1 MRKTAMRATP
11 YPYEFVEDVCA
22 VIAQA
27 DEAGLDGHEIDFIL
41 SRVGAA
47 RRPGGF
53 ATYDGLCLV
62 LFFAQ
67 LRDADRVTQFISGA
81 LALQR
86 RARDSVRL
94 ETLRRQLS
102 DVMGPHGLAID
113 ERDRVTERMYVD

>member
-1 MRKTAMRATP
+1 MGKTTMRAP
-11 YPYEFVEDVCA
+11 YPYEFVEDVCG

-27 DEAGLDGHEIDFIL
+27 DGAGLHGHEIDFIL
-41 SRVGAA
+41 SRVGTA

-53 ATYDGLCLV
+53 ATHDGLCLV

-67 LRDADRVTQFISGA
+67 LRNADRVTDFISGA

-86 RARDSVRL
+86 RARNSARL

-102 DVMGPHGLAID
+102 EVMAPHGLAID
-113 ERDRVTERMYVD
+113 ERDRVTEGKHAD